1 MHGQRGAVPHA
12 HVVAVVGS
20 LELVVAAIPVQADV
34 TDPEGQRALMTAAEE
49 VLGPVGVLVNNAG
62 GDLQREFHHLTRD
75 DLERMLRVNLSAPI
89 ELAHLLLPG
98 MLQRGRGHIVNISS
112 FAGRT
117 GLPHTQAY
125 AAAKDGLIG
134 FTRVMRTDYRRA
146 GVSASVIVLGPIREA
161 GTIPRTL
168 EETGVQ
174 MPRLATTSPPNTV
187 AKAVVRAI
195 RSDKAEIVVMPGPGR
210 FMKALMDLFPS
221 LGTRMNRAVGARTLA
236 GSADRASG
244 GCHA

>member
-1 MHGQRGAVPHA
+1 
-12 HVVAVVGS
+12 
-20 LELVVAAIPVQADV
+20 VVAAIPVQADV

-75 DLERMLRVNLSAPI
+75 DLERMLRVDLSAPI

-98 MLQRGRGHIVNISS
+98 MLQRGRGHTVNISS

-117 GLPHTQAY
+117 GFPHAQAY

-146 GVSASVIVLGPIREA
+146 GVS
-161 GTIPRTL
+161 
-168 EETGVQ
+168 
-174 MPRLATTSPPNTV
+174 
-187 AKAVVRAI
+187 
-195 RSDKAEIVVMPGPGR
+195 
-210 FMKALMDLFPS
+210 DL
-221 LGTRMNRAVGARTLA
+221 ARTLA

>member
-1 MHGQRGAVPHA
+1 
-12 HVVAVVGS
+12 
-20 LELVVAAIPVQADV
+20 
-34 TDPEGQRALMTAAEE
+34 MTAAEE
-49 VLGPVGVLVNNAG
+49 AFGPVGVLVNNAG

-174 MPRLATTSPPNTV
+174 MPRLATTSPPNAV

-221 LGTRMNRAVGARTLA
+221 LGTCMNRAVGARTLA